1 MAAIWVFILVALD
14 MCIDIYTASIIVMCC
29 LVLCRV
35 LGCCGVI
42 NDYNLKSNLN
52 FCGFVTVPSLQFTF
66 VAVYKPNECPLT
78 SCRVNI
84 AASFLHNSA
93 GLFREAEM

>member
-1 MAAIWVFILVALD
+1 MPHLLRNVIYLGLIVYLLHVAAIWVFILVALD
-14 MCIDIYTASIIVMCC
+14 MCIDIYIYTASIIVMCC

-52 FCGFVTVPSLQFTF
+52 YL
-66 VAVYKPNECPLT
+66 
-78 SCRVNI
+78 
-84 AASFLHNSA
+84 
-93 GLFREAEM
+93 